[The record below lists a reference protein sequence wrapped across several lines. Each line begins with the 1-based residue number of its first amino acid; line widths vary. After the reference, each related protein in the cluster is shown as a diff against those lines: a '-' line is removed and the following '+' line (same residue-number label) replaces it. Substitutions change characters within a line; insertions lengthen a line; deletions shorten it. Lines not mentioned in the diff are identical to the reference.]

1 MPSFISRESQG
12 KDVVSR
18 ARGSRRQSAIKRA
31 PPLIGANMLTI
42 YKNSEL
48 YQEILAGNWEEETE
62 IEKYQEIKAL
72 VEGLEIPVEFA
83 MLGASNPVMLQ
94 GRLLKQRAQIVA
106 TLDRVIEEIGEDKL
120 RLYRT
125 NLKHL

>member
-31 PPLIGANMLTI
+31 PP
-42 YKNSEL
+42 SS
-48 YQEILAGNWEEETE
+48 
-62 IEKYQEIKAL
+62 EIKAL

>member
-1 MPSFISRESQG
+1 
-12 KDVVSR
+12 
-18 ARGSRRQSAIKRA
+18 
-31 PPLIGANMLTI
+31 
-42 YKNSEL
+42 
-48 YQEILAGNWEEETE
+48 
-62 IEKYQEIKAL
+62 
-72 VEGLEIPVEFA
+72 
-83 MLGASNPVMLQ
+83 MLQ